1 MYTRYEVKA
10 SGALRVRGP
19 AGSWENAHHAQH
31 PGLVGFGL
39 GKFSSMSVLGE
50 FCGVGVGPGPRGLL
64 PVAAV
69 EVLSQASVIYLPRAK
84 SADLSIARQCLDGLL
99 TGTARLREVEF
110 TMDPD
115 RGVLREHYALLAA
128 EIATELEAGRN
139 VAYVTLGDPM
149 TYSTYGYTLAALMD
163 RLPAVQTRTLPG
175 ITSFAAAAA
184 AMSWPLGEGKE
195 RILILPCPD
204 DARALRRDIED
215 HDVVVLMKIGKRLPM
230 VLQVLRDM
238 DISRHCA
245 LAARI
250 GLQDEF
256 LCEDVSGLTDEAD
269 RGYLSTMLI
278 RRTER
283 EKRHP

>member
-1 MYTRYEVKA
+1 MKCNDMTA
-10 SGALRVRGP
+10 MGQFWGI
-19 AGSWENAHHAQH
+19 
-31 PGLVGFGL
+31 
-39 GKFSSMSVLGE
+39 
-50 FCGVGVGPGPRGLL
+50 GVGPGPRGLL
-64 PVAAV
+64 PMAAV
-69 EVLSQASVIYLPRAK
+69 EALSRADVIYLPRAR
-84 SADLSIARQCLDGLL
+84 SAELSIARQCLDGLVIS
-99 TGTARLREVEF
+99 ARLREIEF

-115 RGVLREHYALLAA
+115 RNVLRKHYASLAA
-128 EIATELEAGRN
+128 EIAAELESGRE

-163 RLPAVQTRTLPG
+163 RLPSLRTRTLPG

-204 DARALRRDIED
+204 DAQALRRDIED

-245 LAARI
+245 LASHI
-250 GLQDEF
+250 GLQGEF
-256 LCEDVSGLTDEAD
+256 LREDVSGLPDEANQ
-269 RGYLSTMLI
+269 GYLSTMLI

-283 EKRHP
+283 KKRHL